1 MKKNKWRIALAVLA
15 ISGAGVY
22 FYLNQPARDIA
33 SEAASY
39 QVTKADLDRDYKQN
53 DSLADQKYLDK
64 TIEYTGVV
72 SRVISSTHSADVDE
86 NMVAIFKDSIL
97 PSSLKEKQKVTIK
110 GRFVGYDDL
119 MEEYKMD
126 QVTLVN

>member
-1 MKKNKWRIALAVLA
+1 M
-15 ISGAGVY
+15 
-22 FYLNQPARDIA
+22 
-33 SEAASY
+33 
-39 QVTKADLDRDYKQN
+39 TKADLDRDYKQN

-97 PSSLKEKQKVTIK
+97 PAQLKEKQKVTIK

-126 QVTLVN
+126 QVTLVK